1 MQKLSIE
8 WVHRLA
14 SDPKRMWRRYLVE
27 GPRIFLL
34 AARHRKGA
42 AVR

>member
-1 MQKLSIE
+1 MQRLSIE

-14 SDPKRMWRRYLVE
+14 SDPKRMWRRYLLE

-34 AARHRKGA
+34 AARNPRGGA
-42 AVR
+42 AR